1 MKCLRSKKRNYA
13 SDYTTIEYTITHC
26 IFIDVPTN
34 PGPRSFCA
42 QPVRWCRHPRAYPTI
57 PQLLYLREATPFP
70 KFTNPYPII
79 PRSQIP
85 RPRNVISDKRPQST
99 YGRVLK
105 RRTTRTAHGPRK
117 PTIAIDMGPQAD
129 LTGQWHT
136 PTIGVVHRTTG
147 DARHPCTRMYT
158 RG

>member
-13 SDYTTIEYTITHC
+13 SDYTTIAYTITHC

-85 RPRNVISDKRPQST
+85 RPRNIISDNTLFHVSSSSSRHAPEPK
-99 YGRVLK
+99 YNLK
-105 RRTTRTAHGPRK
+105 A
-117 PTIAIDMGPQAD
+117 TIPSNSF
-129 LTGQWHT
+129 
-136 PTIGVVHRTTG
+136 
-147 DARHPCTRMYT
+147 
-158 RG
+158 